1 MLKYQYKF
9 KGGEKVDYFGIPEI
23 IRDYL
28 VYIETVKGKS
38 SSTADIYY
46 RDLRSFFRYMFY
58 LKFRIISKDEVDTAD
73 ISGLT
78 LDQVKSITLTDAY
91 EYMVYCKKERGNNNK
106 TQARKTTSIKQFYRY
121 LANRAH
127 KIEKSPIEELDPPKL
142 NKTLPKYLT
151 LEQSR
156 RVLDNIEGPYKER
169 NYAIVTLFLN
179 CGLRL
184 AELCSL
190 NLRDINFTDKI
201 VVVTGKGN
209 KQRQVYLNDACI
221 DSIKEY
227 MKVRKPSKPD
237 EPALFVSKRG
247 SRIGRRMVEQI
258 VTDLLNRSDLGGMGL
273 STHKLRHTAATLMH
287 QYGNVDI
294 RVLQEILGHENLGTT
309 EIYTHLSNEQIQ
321 KALNSN
327 PLSNMKQKQ

>member
-1 MLKYQYKF
+1 MDY
-9 KGGEKVDYFGIPEI
+9 VDMPDI
-23 IRDYL
+23 IRDYM
-28 VYIETVKGKS
+28 VYIETIKGKS
-38 SSTADIYY
+38 PATADIYY
-46 RDLRSFFRYMFY
+46 RDLRAFFRYMKCY
-58 LKFRIISKDEVDTAD
+58 KFGQIKKDEIDNAD
-73 ISGLT
+73 ISDLN
-78 LDQVKSITLTDAY
+78 LEQVKSITLSDAY
-91 EYMVYCKKERGNNNK
+91 QYMVYCKNERGNSAK

-127 KIEKSPIEELDPPKL
+127 KIDKNPLEELDPPKL
-142 NKTLPKYLT
+142 SKSLPKYLT
-151 LEQSR
+151 LDQSK
-156 RVLDNIEGPYKER
+156 RVLQNIDGMFKER

-179 CGLRL
+179 CCLRL

-190 NLRDINFTDKI
+190 NLRDINFTDRI

-209 KQRQVYLNDACI
+209 KQRQIHLNDACI
-221 DSIKEY
+221 NAINEY
-227 MKVRKPSKPD
+227 LKVRKPSKPD
-237 EPALFVSKRG
+237 EKALFVSKRG

-258 VTDLLNRSDLGGMGL
+258 ITDLLNRSDLGGMGL

-321 KALNSN
+321 KAVDSN
-327 PLSNMKQKQ
+327 PLSNLKPN